1 MPWSFLV
8 WVSRVPDFQ
17 DKTHQCPGGREG
29 VRTTS
34 AFLQGLMVFSRHYM
48 AIISNFHFHVVILV
62 LACTD
67 ISYSGYYV
75 WTMFRVMDS
84 LTENITNADVAIGV
98 AS

>member
-1 MPWSFLV
+1 
-8 WVSRVPDFQ
+8 
-17 DKTHQCPGGREG
+17 
-29 VRTTS
+29 
-34 AFLQGLMVFSRHYM
+34 M

-75 WTMFRVMDS
+75 WTMFRVMDG